1 MSEKLWFTSYHQ
13 WAEDIAPQLH
23 VALSGNREVLPQD
36 PFNEA
41 WMAYAL
47 FRTDSPLP
55 VLLMEVIAI
64 ADGIN
69 HSIPNPDEIAWAFLR
84 LKERGWLA
92 VEGDSYGLTAEGRNS
107 IKSIVGGGGYV
118 NEEMDLLK
126 DWISIHAPSGDR

>member
-84 LKERGWLA
+84 LKKRGWLA